1 MNNLGRFRLI
11 VPAANAKPSPSIGQT
26 LGPLG
31 INMMAFCKEFNA
43 RTSKIRPGVP
53 VQVTIV
59 PNPDRAAAA
68 GLFRVATSH
77 LTSILLKTFKFSLR
91 TPSSTWFLLRVARC
105 PMGSEHAGKDIVG
118 NVTLK
123 EIYHIA
129 KCKSM
134 DWPLIGLSLQ
144 SICRSLIGSARAMGI
159 QSICRSLIGSARAMG
174 IQVTPQLL
182 PAFSKRDYTP
192 VEDLEQMRKDLRQ
205 RRKAARRASAKA

>member
-1 MNNLGRFRLI
+1 
-11 VPAANAKPSPSIGQT
+11 
-26 LGPLG
+26 
-31 INMMAFCKEFNA
+31 MMAFCKEFNA

-59 PNPDRAAAA
+59 PNPDR
-68 GLFRVATSH
+68 
-77 LTSILLKTFKFSLR
+77 TFKFSLR

-105 PMGSEHAGKDIVG
+105 PMGSEHAGKEIVG

-144 SICRSLIGSARAMGI
+144 GICRSLIGSAK
-159 QSICRSLIGSARAMG
+159 AMG

-205 RRKAARRASAKA
+205 KRKAARRAASKT

>member
-1 MNNLGRFRLI
+1 MSSNLGRFRLI

-43 RTSKIRPGVP
+43 RTAKVRPDVP

-59 PNPDRAAAA
+59 PNPDR
-68 GLFRVATSH
+68 
-77 LTSILLKTFKFSLR
+77 TFKFSLR
-91 TPSSTWFLLRVARC
+91 APSSTWFLLRTARC
-105 PMGSEHAGKDIVG
+105 PMGSEQAGKQVVG

-134 DWPLIGLSLQ
+134 DWPLIGVSLQ
-144 SICRSLIGSARAMGI
+144 GICRSLIGSAKAMGI
-159 QSICRSLIGSARAMG
+159 E
-174 IQVTPQLL
+174 VTPELQ

-192 VEDLEQMRKDLRQ
+192 VENLEQMRKDLRQ
-205 RRKAARRASAKA
+205 KRKAARRASAKS

>member
-1 MNNLGRFRLI
+1 MLCYKSAERAMNNLGRFRLI

-43 RTSKIRPGVP
+43 RTSKVRPGVP

-59 PNPDRAAAA
+59 PNPDR
-68 GLFRVATSH
+68 
-77 LTSILLKTFKFSLR
+77 TFKFSLR

-105 PMGSEHAGKDIVG
+105 PMGSEHAGKEIVG

-123 EIYHIA
+123 E
-129 KCKSM
+129 
-134 DWPLIGLSLQ
+134 
-144 SICRSLIGSARAMGI
+144 
-159 QSICRSLIGSARAMG
+159 
-174 IQVTPQLL
+174 VTPQLL